1 MGTGMLINQI
11 LDLDGGI
18 FESER
23 PLSPPQSESAK
34 CRGKRGQG
42 KERQ

>member
-1 MGTGMLINQI
+1 LE
-11 LDLDGGI
+11 GGI

>member
-1 MGTGMLINQI
+1 MLINQL

-34 CRGKRGQG
+34 R
-42 KERQ
+42 

>member
-1 MGTGMLINQI
+1 MLMNQI
-11 LDLDGGI
+11 LVLDEGI

-23 PLSPPQSESAK
+23 PLSPPQSESVK
-34 CRGKRGQG
+34 RRGKRGQG